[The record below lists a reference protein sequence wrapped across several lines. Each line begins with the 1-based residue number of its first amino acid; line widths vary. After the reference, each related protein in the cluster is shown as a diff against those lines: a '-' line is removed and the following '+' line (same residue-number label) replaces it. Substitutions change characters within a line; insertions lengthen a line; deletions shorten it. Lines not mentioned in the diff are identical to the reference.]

1 MIPMGSVIH
10 LNIKRETAEDT
21 LITTRPWEF
30 RWSPWG
36 GHYFIL
42 MTKSLARRLKEDHK
56 RAVHNDNE
64 TIPGQPSGH
73 VPLKGGMADTVRGIF
88 RYRHHEIKMREVYY
102 LACLVDCMI
111 NQVSPLLR
119 TRHIRRIYEKT
130 MTLKKILDVNWYG
143 HLDQVLFPIHDH
155 LYNEGPYRHSLSRAQ
170 SPEELSRLIRERS
183 DHMFEILA
191 CEYTFYAPGRR
202 VE

>member
-1 MIPMGSVIH
+1 MGSVIH
-10 LNIKRETAEDT
+10 LDKKRETAEES
-21 LITTRPWEF
+21 LITAKPWEF

-36 GHYFIL
+36 GRYFIL
-42 MTKSLARRLKEDHK
+42 MTKSLARRLEEDRKGAPGH
-56 RAVHNDNE
+56 DTE
-64 TIPGQPSGH
+64 TTAGQSSGH
-73 VPLKGGMADTVRGIF
+73 VPLKGGMADTIRGIF

-119 TRHIRRIYEKT
+119 TSYIRRIYEKT
-130 MTLKKILDVNWYG
+130 MTMKKILDVNWYG

-155 LYNEGPYRHSLSRAQ
+155 LYDDEPYRHSMSRAQ
-170 SPEELSRLIRERS
+170 SPEELSHLIRERS
-183 DHMFEILA
+183 DHLFEILS

-202 VE
+202 GE